1 MSLCLFLTCVVSFA
15 NRKVRTDELA
25 KVVTGFIVRR
35 FGGALA
41 TLWLTALLERIAYDL
56 LFGRL
61 RVNLGR
67 DKMLYAIKLR
77 DGFLIGL
84 VMKF

>member
-1 MSLCLFLTCVVSFA
+1 MRA
-15 NRKVRTDELA
+15 DELA
-25 KVVTGFIVRR
+25 KAVTKFIVRR
-35 FGGALA
+35 FGG

-61 RVNLGR
+61 RVNLCR
-67 DKMLYAIKLR
+67 DRMLYAIKLR

>member
-1 MSLCLFLTCVVSFA
+1 
-15 NRKVRTDELA
+15 VRADELT
-25 KVVTGFIVRR
+25 KTVTKFIVRR
-35 FGGALA
+35 FGWALTA
-41 TLWLTALLERIAYDL
+41 LWLTALLERIAHDL

-67 DKMLYAIKLR
+67 DKILYAIKLR